1 MLEIPGDMFPFGVS
15 RYVPERP
22 PVITDNV
29 RPDGV
34 RVRKTTYESGL
45 FEEFVV
51 YPGVGI
57 FLDSIFGKFIYLKY
71 SNIKYFSDRKPYEVS
86 HKKTIL
92 NVISTTSSTI
102 DHNYV
107 IEYNE
112 DGSFFTIDKSIT
124 SGILMKRKYVP
135 ISNEVPI
142 RFVDGSF
149 IDTNLV
155 EETQI

>member
-15 RYVPERP
+15 RYVP
-22 PVITDNV
+22 VITDNV

-34 RVRKTTYESGL
+34 RIRKTTYESGL

-51 YPGVGI
+51 YPGIGI
-57 FLDSIFGKFIYLKY
+57 VLSYDFGRFGYLKY
-71 SNIKYFSDRKPYEVS
+71 TNINYYSDRRPYEVS
-86 HKKTIL
+86 NKKTIID
-92 NVISTTSSTI
+92 VISNTRSEVC
-102 DHNYV
+102 HHYV
-107 IEYNE
+107 VQYNE

-149 IDTNLV
+149 LDANLV